1 LHGTFVVDIARPSL
15 YPADVVKTLV
25 LGVFL
30 LALAGCAG
38 SPRRGADGALGPSTR
53 LVLDGGTGTVRGSD
67 IVLTALNFL
76 DKPYL
81 YGGNGESGFDC
92 SGFTRH
98 VYERSLGL
106 QLPRSA
112 DDQAGAAGLVN
123 VRREQLV
130 PGDLVFFNTLN
141 RTFSHVGIYVG
152 QGRFVHA
159 PKTGAQIRV
168 DDMRAAYWSRRYTG
182 ARRASEL
189 VAEASNP

>member
-1 LHGTFVVDIARPSL
+1 
-15 YPADVVKTLV
+15 VVKTLV
-25 LGVFL
+25 LGVLL

-38 SPRRGADGALGPSTR
+38 NPRHGADTLGASTAR
-53 LVLDGGTGTVRGSD
+53 TAVDGGTGTARGSD
-67 IVLTALNFL
+67 IVLTAFNFL
-76 DKPYL
+76 DKPYR
-81 YGGNGESGFDC
+81 YGGNGEVGFDC

-98 VYERSLGL
+98 VYERSLGME
-106 QLPRSA
+106 LPRSA
-112 DDQAGAAGLVN
+112 DDQAGAEGLVN

-168 DDMRAAYWSRRYTG
+168 DDMRTPYWSRRYTG
-182 ARRASEL
+182 ARRASER